1 MAASAL
7 EAAGSSREAIGLP
20 RRHLGS
26 LRVTHIVERIL
37 THGALVFFA
46 IVFTLPLYWMVSNA
60 LKPDP
65 EIFLMPPKWIPSQ
78 LLWDRFVKAYTYV
91 PFGRYTLNTLYICA
105 YNVVATLV
113 SCTLVAYGFARL
125 EWKGRDTI
133 FYVLIATMMLPYQVT
148 LIPQY
153 LIFSRLHWIGT
164 FKPLNVPAW
173 FGNPFLIFLMRQFFM
188 TIPQELTDAARIDGT
203 SEFGILWRILVPLC
217 KPALATMAVFTFM
230 WNWNDFFWP
239 LIYLTKEKM
248 FTLGLGLYH
257 FLGPSWNKTN
267 WGLLFAAAT
276 ITAIPPVLLF
286 FFAQRTFIEGIT
298 LTGIKG

>member
-1 MAASAL
+1 MPASTL
-7 EAAGSSREAIGLP
+7 EITASGEPVSGTPWRP
-20 RRHLGS
+20 GS
-26 LRVTHIVERIL
+26 LRWTHIVERIL
-37 THGALVFFA
+37 THTALVFFA
-46 IVFTLPLYWMVSNA
+46 VVFTLPLYWMVSNA
-60 LKPDP
+60 LKPDA
-65 EIFLMPPKWIPSQ
+65 EIFLLPPKWIPSQ
-78 LLWDRFVKAYTYV
+78 LLWERFVQAYTFV
-91 PFGRYTLNTLYICA
+91 PFGRYTLNTVYITV
-105 YNVVATLV
+105 YNVVATLI

-133 FYVLIATMMLPYQVT
+133 FTLVIATMMLPYQVT

-153 LIFSRLHWIGT
+153 IIFSKVLHWVGS

-188 TIPQELTDAARIDGT
+188 TIPAELTDAAKIDGS
-203 SEFGILWRILVPLC
+203 SELGILWRIFIPLSR
-217 KPALATMAVFTFM
+217 PALATMAVFTFM

-248 FTLGLGLYH
+248 FTLGLGLFH
-257 FLGPSWNKTN
+257 FMGPDWNRTD

-276 ITAIPPVLLF
+276 ITTIPPVILF